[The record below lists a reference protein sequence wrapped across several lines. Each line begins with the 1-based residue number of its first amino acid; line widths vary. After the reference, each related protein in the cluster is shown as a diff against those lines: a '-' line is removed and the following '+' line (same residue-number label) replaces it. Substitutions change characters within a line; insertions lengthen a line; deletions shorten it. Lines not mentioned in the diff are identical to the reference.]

1 MFKIIRKE
9 IISSDYKLFDSCVD
23 GLSEKLKEDRE
34 RLACKLPE
42 EWIVDKHDRY
52 LLKAVSEN
60 GLQFLSK
67 LKEN

>member
-9 IISSDYKLFDSCVD
+9 IISNDYKLFDSCVD
-23 GLSEKLKEDRE
+23 NLAEKLKEDRE
-34 RLACKLPE
+34 KQNCKLPE
-42 EWIVDKHDRY
+42 EWICDKHDRY
-52 LLKAVSEN
+52 LLKAVSDN